1 MKNHKGFSAIEA
13 LLILIIVGLLGS
25 TGWYIWDTK
34 KKTDKNLN
42 TAAQTEIK
50 AAAQKDPTAD
60 WTAYS
65 SKEGQFSLKY
75 PSTWKEP
82 SNKEFCAAGL
92 FNRAVYL
99 GANEESVRKC
109 ASSRFGQMY
118 VRSDAG
124 DLRNKSSFT
133 DGYKKVSEKKVV
145 VGDIEGTRIAAITQG
160 QDLPEGGFSN
170 GSTAVRYI
178 FYTNNITYIANY
190 IYDPQIPIFYQDVL
204 GDFDLMVTK
213 TLRFSS

>member
-1 MKNHKGFSAIEA
+1 MKDHKGFSVVEA
-13 LLILIIVGLLGS
+13 LLILIIVGLLGFIS
-25 TGWYIWDTK
+25 WHIWDTK
-34 KKTDKNLN
+34 NKTGKNLN
-42 TAAQTEIK
+42 TSIQTEIK
-50 AAAQKDPTAD
+50 SDVQKDPTAS
-60 WTAYS
+60 WKAYS

-82 SNKEFCAAGL
+82 SNKEFCAPGL

-118 VRSDAG
+118 VRSDMG

-133 DGYKKVSEKKVV
+133 DGYKNVSEKEVV
-145 VGDIEGTRIAAITQG
+145 IGGIKGTRIAAITQG

-178 FYTNNITYIANY
+178 LYTNNITYVANY
-190 IYDPQIPIFYQDVL
+190 IYDPQITSFYQDVL

-213 TLRFSS
+213 TLKFSS